1 MKRSQMKRSLK
12 KFATGAL
19 SVGLLLLLWQVL
31 AWSVGKPELIPTVPR
46 LVSAFIELAGSEHF
60 LRSVGATVIRGMAG
74 MVLSLVAAAGVAV
87 LLSRRAWAEE
97 LFRPLF
103 VLMRSVPV
111 ISFILLAL
119 IFLRPEGIPLL
130 IGFLTMFPLLC
141 ENLTKGLKHLRP
153 EAEVLARTFRLRR
166 VNYYTQVL
174 YPQLQPFLFSGLAS
188 AAGFG
193 WRAIIMGEVLS
204 QCAFGIGSEMK
215 RAQVFIDVPSL
226 LGWTVVAVAISFAFD
241 KGLEALGR
249 RRFPIRYR
257 QHGEMPSAVK
267 AAASAVPVTLEKVG
281 KSYGTTEVLRDFSF
295 TFEPGKIYGISAP
308 SGAGKSTLLHL
319 IDGSLHPTSGTVSAD
334 RRQGIACVFQEPELL
349 ASLTVRENIMLP
361 LSSRHSREKSRQLA
375 DRFLAF
381 TEMDAFAARLP
392 HELSYGQQQRIALA
406 RALAFPAPV
415 LLLDEPF
422 KGLDEAL
429 ALRLIHRLRELHQHS
444 GQILIFVTHK
454 PEELSLLADIQL
466 KLH

>member
-1 MKRSQMKRSLK
+1 MKKSLR
-12 KFATGAL
+12 KFVAGAL
-19 SVGLLLLLWQVL
+19 SVGLLLLLWQVI

-46 LVSAFIELAGSEHF
+46 LVGAFIELAGSEHF
-60 LRSVGATVIRGMAG
+60 LRSVGTTVMRGLVG
-74 MVLSLVAAAGVAV
+74 MVLSLVVAAGVAV
-87 LLSRRAWAEE
+87 VLSRKAWMEE

-103 VLMRSVPV
+103 VVMRSVPV

-119 IFLRPEGIPLL
+119 IFLRPESIPLL
-130 IGFLTMFPLLC
+130 IAFLTMFPLLC
-141 ENLTKGLKHLRP
+141 ENLTKGLKNLRP
-153 EAEVLARTFRLRR
+153 EAEVLAQTFRLQR

-226 LGWTVVAVAISFAFD
+226 LGWTVVAVAVSFAFD
-241 KGLEALGR
+241 KGLERLGG

-257 QHGEMPSAVK
+257 QHGETSENVEAAVH
-267 AAASAVPVTLEKVG
+267 VLPVTLKNVS
-281 KSYGTTEVLRDFSF
+281 KSYGATEVLRDFSF

-308 SGAGKSTLLHL
+308 SGTGKSTLLHL
-319 IDGSLHPTSGTVSAD
+319 IDGSLPPTSGTVTAD
-334 RRQGIACVFQEPELL
+334 RRRGIACMFQEPELL
-349 ASLTVRENIMLP
+349 PGLTVRENIQLP
-361 LSSRHSREKSRQLA
+361 LSSLHSHKEAERLA
-375 DRFLAF
+375 DRFLTF
-381 TEMDAFAARLP
+381 TEMDAFACRLP
-392 HELSYGQQQRIALA
+392 HELSYGQQQRVALA
-406 RALAFPAPV
+406 RALAFPAPI

-429 ALRLIHRLRELHQHS
+429 TVRLIHQLRNLHQHS
-444 GQILIFVTHK
+444 EQILIFVTHK

>member
-1 MKRSQMKRSLK
+1 MKRSLR
-12 KFATGAL
+12 KFVAGAL
-19 SVGLLLLLWQVL
+19 SVGLLLLLWQVI

-46 LVSAFIELAGSEHF
+46 LVGAFIELAGSEHF
-60 LRSVGATVIRGMAG
+60 LRSVGTTVMRGLTG
-74 MVLSLVAAAGVAV
+74 MVLSFVVAVGVAV
-87 LLSRRAWAEE
+87 VLSRKAWMEE

-103 VLMRSVPV
+103 VVMRSVPV

-119 IFLRPEGIPLL
+119 IFLRPESIPLL
-130 IGFLTMFPLLC
+130 IAFLTMFPLLC

-153 EAEVLARTFRLRR
+153 EAEVLARTFRLRW

-215 RAQVFIDVPSL
+215 RAQVFIDIPSL
-226 LGWTVVAVAISFAFD
+226 LGWTVVAVAVSFAFD
-241 KGLEALGR
+241 KGLAKVGMH
-249 RRFPIRYR
+249 RFPIRYR
-257 QHGEMPSAVK
+257 RHDGFSEAVETI
-267 AAASAVPVTLEKVG
+267 PVWPVILKNVS
-281 KSYGTTEVLRDFSF
+281 KSYGATEVLRDFSF
-295 TFEPGKIYGISAP
+295 TFAAEKIYGISAP
-308 SGAGKSTLLHL
+308 SGTGKSTLLHL
-319 IDGSLHPTSGTVSAD
+319 IDGSLPPTSGTVTVD
-334 RRQGIACVFQEPELL
+334 RRRGIACMFQEPELL
-349 ASLTVRENIMLP
+349 PYLTVRENILLP
-361 LSSRHSREKSRQLA
+361 LSSRHSREEAERLT
-375 DRFLAF
+375 DRFLNF
-381 TEMDAFAARLP
+381 TELNVVARRLP
-392 HELSYGQQQRIALA
+392 HELSYGQQQRVALA
-406 RALAFPAPV
+406 RALAFPAPI

-422 KGLDEAL
+422 KGLDQAL
-429 ALRLIHRLRELHQHS
+429 TVRLIHRLRKLHQHS

>member
-1 MKRSQMKRSLK
+1 MKRSLR
-12 KFATGAL
+12 KFVTGAL

-46 LVSAFIELAGSEHF
+46 LVGAFIELAEAEHF
-60 LRSVGATVIRGMAG
+60 LRSVGTTVMRGLVG
-74 MVLSLVAAAGVAV
+74 MVLSLVIAIGVAV
-87 LLSRRAWAEE
+87 LLSRKVWVEE

-103 VLMRSVPV
+103 VVMRSVPV

-119 IFLRPEGIPLL
+119 IFLQPEGIPLL
-130 IGFLTMFPLLC
+130 IAFLTMFPLLC
-141 ENLTKGLKHLRP
+141 ENLTKGLKNLRP
-153 EAEVLARTFRLRR
+153 EAEVLAQTFRIRR

-174 YPQLQPFLFSGLAS
+174 YPQLQPFLFCGLAS

-226 LGWTVVAVAISFAFD
+226 LGWTVVAVAVSFAFD
-241 KGLEALGR
+241 KGLEGLGR

-257 QHGEMPSAVK
+257 RHGGLSEAVE
-267 AAASAVPVTLEKVG
+267 AVPVLPVTLKNVS
-281 KSYGTTEVLRDFSF
+281 KSYGATEVLRDFSF

-308 SGAGKSTLLHL
+308 SGTGKSTLLHL
-319 IDGSLHPTSGTVSAD
+319 IDGSLPPTSGTVTAD
-334 RRQGIACVFQEPELL
+334 RRRGIACMFQEPELL
-349 ASLTVRENIMLP
+349 PGLTVRENIQLP
-361 LSSRHSREKSRQLA
+361 LSSLHSHKEAERLA
-375 DRFLAF
+375 DRFLTF
-381 TEMDAFAARLP
+381 TEMDAFACRLP
-392 HELSYGQQQRIALA
+392 HELSYGQQQRVSLA

-415 LLLDEPF
+415 VLLDEPF

-429 ALRLIHRLRELHQHS
+429 TVRLIHQLRNLHQHS
-444 GQILIFVTHK
+444 EQILIFVTHK